1 MEREK
6 SNADDDRKRNKQS
19 FSLFS
24 NSRVVIRRFLAA
36 IFRGQWINECRNLGR
51 VKYRPTIYLGDN
63 PILISHSFRWKFCTF
78 EIRIGFLRKL
88 ELGTSV
94 AVSAHFS
101 ISQACTRFRVF
112 SDGRGKKSEETKM
125 LFSAQLTLV
134 FFSIYLLGYS
144 SLAV

>member
-6 SNADDDRKRNKQS
+6 NNANDRKCTNKQS

-24 NSRVVIRRFLAA
+24 NSRVVTAFLCCD
-36 IFRGQWINECRNLGR
+36 IPRGQRINECRNLGR